1 MCFSATAS
9 FVSGGALLMTGTY
22 LVSLTRAKGQ
32 QNYLALASIPLFFG
46 IQQILEGM
54 VWIELTKNTQSTF
67 LIAIS
72 LGYLFFALF
81 FWPTWIPFSCYMI
94 EESLHQRWFKY
105 TAIAGFISGLV
116 FYLPIAWQA
125 PTLNPQIVCS
135 SIQYLGPVTKS
146 GVEIS
151 LIGKSWYTLV
161 TLLPILFSS
170 NLLFAQLGLLITALF
185 LLSHWIFNYAF
196 LSVWCFFTAIA
207 SLSILH
213 IIRKLPHQ
221 S

>member
-54 VWIELTKNTQSTF
+54 VWIELTKNTQSTS

-94 EESLHQRWFKY
+94 EESSHKPLFKIV
-105 TAIAGFISGLV
+105 AITGFFSGIA
-116 FYLPIAWQA
+116 FYVPIALQA
-125 PTLNPQIVCS
+125 PTLHPQIICS

-146 GVEIS
+146 GVEIP
-151 LIGKSWYTLV
+151 LVGKVWYTAI
-161 TLLPILFSS
+161 TLLPILMSS
-170 NLLFAQLGLLITALF
+170 NLLVAQLGVAIASLF
-185 LLSHWIFNYAF
+185 FISHWFFNYAF
-196 LSVWCFFTAIA
+196 LSVWCFFTALA
-207 SLSILH
+207 SLLILY
-213 IIRKLPHQ
+213 IINKLPYQ
-221 S
+221 R